1 MKRLV
6 SVLCALV
13 MLVALI
19 PMGAIPTVSAGKA
32 LVHRTETTLLEEI
45 IQRDGFFEGIW
56 YPWFT
61 HTYLGCGLTT
71 NEMAQQ
77 YLKGWNGA
85 TNCWYDFSKVGIDE
99 YGADK
104 IYQEI
109 YNLKAMGYN
118 ILGYE
123 GSIYSEGVIFDDTGD
138 VIGIK
143 DEYLYNV
150 RRLLDMCRDIG
161 MPVLWTVTCHSSS
174 VCHYYTNGKNFWDR
188 ACRYYADKTVADHY
202 AERFVRPLA
211 KVLSEYPD
219 VVALVASTSEAENE
233 MNDSQVG
240 NSFEGNRAHYGVD
253 QEHMVYFVNAVTE
266 AVKKEFPSV
275 PRTICCQLSDMSLYS
290 DIDFDILGDQNYN
303 WAGRADSIE
312 AFRPTVPMFGSEYGW
327 GDDVTCTDA
336 ELTDFMITFR
346 TNFRKQG
353 FLGCVMWCWSPDGTK
368 GSAYDLLKKGAK
380 NVTDYR
386 STVYDLYYFITEQ
399 RDIYRGDKTV
409 LDTPSVLCN
418 TGNGLIEWI
427 APRQATKIDILR
439 SDDGGKTWVTEVKND
454 KASRYVTNNKGQY
467 VSEVTPTANTV
478 YKVVVRDDK
487 GNERSSQVTNKASDR
502 TKFNQ
507 KYTGSKEDNKTYDLG
522 NFPFHLNK
530 VGGVAN
536 PLVLST
542 VGVDQNRPADPSYNL
557 LKDGSFETS
566 LGGFSSASTLK
577 QITDKT
583 APEGSKTLFFDTSK
597 TSTSEWHIFWVDVE
611 KNTEYVFSTWIK
623 GEYLSTTNQ
632 GYSTIGV
639 MDDATKRFIPYTSK
653 LPFYTQ
659 AQQIVP
665 PGWDNSW
672 HLRSVTFNSGNRTK
686 IGIALY
692 GCSSKMYVDGMALYK
707 NGNGLKYAPAEATQL
722 VSTRFDA
729 EYSYCAEKN
738 SVFQNPTFDS
748 KSSTFWQTGAGWDS
762 GFLSIA
768 SNKYEYGNSLKY
780 TATSNPVGIHNIKWV
795 DVEPY
800 TWYTFS
806 VDMKVLKSGEGRL
819 VLLDGKNRTPGE
831 IISVD
836 MDADSFGD
844 DWFNIYFRLNT
855 GCFTRLGLAVVDA
868 GGSALI
874 DNLRLFKTANGIEG
888 DDTYK
893 DPNTGG
899 TATAPTATVKPSTT
913 KPTGTTSTTG
923 TVSTTPVEGD
933 TTATDS
939 IPTEGGDASDST
951 TLAPDA
957 STTTATAP
965 SAKPANK
972 GEDKGKDGDK
982 DSSGILSAM
991 TFKDGHVVGGIL
1003 LYATLAVIIAAA
1015 VLAVIVLRKKKNTPN
1030 E

>member
-1 MKRLV
+1 MRKWSAKLLTL
-6 SVLCALV
+6 LCAVAL
-13 MLVALI
+13 LVAMV
-19 PMGAIPTVSAGKA
+19 PMGILPTSAGKI
-32 LVHRTETTLLEEI
+32 LKHRSETTLLEEI
-45 IQRDGFFEGIW
+45 IERDGFFEGIW

-77 YLKGWNGA
+77 YLKGWSGA

-161 MPVLWTVTCHSSS
+161 MPVLWTITCHSSS

-211 KVLSEYPD
+211 AVLAEYPD

-233 MNDSQVG
+233 LNDSQVG
-240 NSFEGNRAHYGVD
+240 NTFEGNRAHYGVD

-266 AVKKEFPSV
+266 AVKKEFPEV
-275 PRTICCQLSDMSLYS
+275 PRTICCQLSDMSMYS
-290 DIDFDILGDQNYN
+290 EVDFDILGDQNYN
-303 WAGRADSIE
+303 WAGRADVIE
-312 AFRPTVPMFGSEYGW
+312 EFRPTVPMFGSEYGW

-346 TNFRKQG
+346 SNFRKQG
-353 FLGCVMWCWSPDGTK
+353 YKGCIMWCWSPDATK

-409 LDTPSVLCN
+409 LDTPAVLCN

-467 VSEVTPTANTV
+467 VSETTPTANTV
-478 YKVVVRDDK
+478 YKIVVRDDK
-487 GNERSSQVTNKASDR
+487 GNERSSEVTNKASDR
-502 TKFNQ
+502 QKFSQ
-507 KYTGSKEDNKTYDLG
+507 KYTGSKEDNKTYNLG
-522 NFPFHLNK
+522 NFPFNLNK
-530 VGGVAN
+530 VGGVSN
-536 PLVLST
+536 PLVLAT
-542 VGVDQNRPADPSYNL
+542 VGVDQNRPATADVNL

-566 LGGFSSASTLK
+566 MGGFSSASALK
-577 QITDKT
+577 VISDST
-583 APEGSKTLFFDTSK
+583 APEGGKSLFFDTSK
-597 TSTSEWHIFWVDVE
+597 QSTAEWHIFWVDVE
-611 KNTEYVFSTWIK
+611 KNTDYVFSTWIK

-632 GYSTIGV
+632 GYATIGV
-639 MDDATKRFIPYTSK
+639 VDSATNRYVPYTSK

-659 AQQIVP
+659 CQQIVP
-665 PGWDNSW
+665 TGWDNSW
-672 HLRSVTFNSGNRTK
+672 HLRSVTFNSGSRTK
-686 IGIALY
+686 VGIALY
-692 GCSSKMYVDGMALYK
+692 GCSSKMYVDGMALFK
-707 NGNGLKYAPAEATQL
+707 NGNGLKYASSNMTQII
-722 VSTRFDA
+722 STRFDV
-729 EYSYCAEKN
+729 EYTYCADKN
-738 SVFQNPTFDS
+738 NLFQNATMD
-748 KSSTFWQTGAGWDS
+748 KSSSYWSTGSGWKG

-768 SNKYEYGNSLKY
+768 DNKYEYGKSMKY
-780 TATSNPVGIHNIKWV
+780 TASSNPVGQHYLQWV
-795 DVEPY
+795 DVEPN

-806 VDMKVLKSGEGRL
+806 VDMKILKSGNGR
-819 VLLDGKNRTPGE
+819 VILLDGKMRNPAE
-831 IISVD
+831 IISVQFD
-836 MDADSFGD
+836 GDSFGD
-844 DWFNIYFRLNT
+844 DWFCTNFRLNT
-855 GCFTRLGLAVVDA
+855 GTHTRIAFGVVDG

-874 DNLRLFKTANGIEG
+874 DNVRLFKTANGIEG

-893 DPNTGG
+893 DQTGG
-899 TATAPTATVKPSTT
+899 TVTAPTATVKPSTA
-913 KPTGTTSTTG
+913 KPTGTTVADGTT
-923 TVSTTPVEGD
+923 SATTPVEGD
-933 TTATDS
+933 PTDATSTTAPTEEGDVTAPTDAVDEGDNTDEDIQDTDS
-939 IPTEGGDASDST
+939 PTDDAEGFPW
-951 TLAPDA
+951 LIV
-957 STTTATAP
+957 
-965 SAKPANK
+965 
-972 GEDKGKDGDK
+972 
-982 DSSGILSAM
+982 GIA
-991 TFKDGHVVGGIL
+991 GGAVL
-1003 LYATLAVIIAAA
+1003 LIAAG
-1015 VLAVIVLRKKKNTPN
+1015 VVVFLILRKKKA
-1030 E
+1030 